1 MPSGSSDDVVQSILL
16 GRPIIIHR
24 ILGGGKVADV
34 LLWRNTSVSAAL
46 LIGMTVIWFIFG
58 VVEYNWVILL
68 YHLSITT
75 LLIMI
80 TLQLVKFFLEIV
92 FLSAIIPSFR
102 SNVRVDHD
110 LTFEEF
116 SSDIRKIF
124 NYLDSAF
131 GRDLPFFLLAIIFL
145 YMLPVIGTYLSSLNL
160 LYLGFIYLG
169 IILPLLFERFE
180 DDVTRLGIK
189 IARESFALHSC

>member
-1 MPSGSSDDVVQSILL
+1 MPFDSNDHAVSILL
-16 GRPIIIHR
+16 RRPIIIHR
-24 ILGGGKVADV
+24 VLGGGKVADV

-68 YHLSITT
+68 CHLSITT
-75 LLIMI
+75 LLII
-80 TLQLVKFFLEIV
+80 FILQFVKLFLDVVLVLA
-92 FLSAIIPSFR
+92 LIPPFR
-102 SNVRVDHD
+102 SNVRPDHD
-110 LTFEEF
+110 LTVKEF
-116 SSDIRKIF
+116 VSDIRKLF

-145 YMLPVIGTYLSSLNL
+145 YMLPVIVTYLSFLNL

-169 IILPLLFERFE
+169 ILPLLFERFE
-180 DDVTRLGIK
+180 EDVTRLGVK
-189 IARESFALHSC
+189 IAREEQS

>member
-1 MPSGSSDDVVQSILL
+1 MPSDSTNDVVQSILL

-24 ILGGGKVADV
+24 VLGGGKVADV

-75 LLIMI
+75 LLII
-80 TLQLVKFFLEIV
+80 FILQFVKIFLEVI
-92 FLSAIIPSFR
+92 FISAIIPSFR
-102 SNVRVDHD
+102 SNVRPNHD

-116 SSDIRKIF
+116 FSDIRKLF

-160 LYLGFIYLG
+160 LYLDGVSSKEKNTAGDTELYG
-169 IILPLLFERFE
+169 GGCAAEC
-180 DDVTRLGIK
+180 G
-189 IARESFALHSC
+189 AACGA

>member
-75 LLIMI
+75 LLIII

-92 FLSAIIPSFR
+92 FASAIIPSFR

-169 IILPLLFERFE
+169 ILLPLLFERFE

>member
-1 MPSGSSDDVVQSILL
+1 MPSDSTNDVVQSILL

-24 ILGGGKVADV
+24 VLGGGKVADV

-75 LLIMI
+75 LLII
-80 TLQLVKFFLEIV
+80 FILQFVKIFLEVI
-92 FLSAIIPSFR
+92 FISAIIPSFR
-102 SNVRVDHD
+102 SN
-110 LTFEEF
+110 
-116 SSDIRKIF
+116 
-124 NYLDSAF
+124 
-131 GRDLPFFLLAIIFL
+131 AIIFL

-169 IILPLLFERFE
+169 ILLPLLFERFE
-180 DDVTRLGIK
+180 DDVTRLGVK
-189 IARESFALHSC
+189 IAQESFALNT

>member
-1 MPSGSSDDVVQSILL
+1 MPSDSTNDVVQSILL

-24 ILGGGKVADV
+24 LLGGGKVADV

-75 LLIMI
+75 LLII
-80 TLQLVKFFLEIV
+80 FILQFVKNFLEVI
-92 FLSAIIPSFR
+92 FISAIIPSFR
-102 SNVRVDHD
+102 NNTH
-110 LTFEEF
+110 
-116 SSDIRKIF
+116 
-124 NYLDSAF
+124 
-131 GRDLPFFLLAIIFL
+131 LPLLIYFQAIIFL

-169 IILPLLFERFE
+169 ILLPLLFERFE
-180 DDVTRLGIK
+180 DDVTRL
-189 IARESFALHSC
+189 

>member
-1 MPSGSSDDVVQSILL
+1 MPSDSTNDVVQSILL

-24 ILGGGKVADV
+24 VLGGGKVADV

-75 LLIMI
+75 LLII
-80 TLQLVKFFLEIV
+80 FILQFVKIFLEVI
-92 FLSAIIPSFR
+92 FISAIIPSFR
-102 SNVRVDHD
+102 SNVRPNHD

-116 SSDIRKIF
+116 FSDIRKLF

-160 LYLGFIYLG
+160 LYLDGVSSKEKNTAG
-169 IILPLLFERFE
+169 
-180 DDVTRLGIK
+180 D
-189 IARESFALHSC
+189 RELYGGGCAAECGAACGA